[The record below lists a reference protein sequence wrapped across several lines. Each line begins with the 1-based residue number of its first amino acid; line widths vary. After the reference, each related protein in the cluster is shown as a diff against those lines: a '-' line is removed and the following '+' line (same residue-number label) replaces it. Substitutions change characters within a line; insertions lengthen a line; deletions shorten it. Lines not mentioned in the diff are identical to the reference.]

1 MSRISLRSICCIA
14 AIMGLVIAFSGAAD
28 AKTNFARK
36 HEKAAPQEAS
46 TETTAAPGHHPAR
59 CCSHAKSSPHKGIG
73 ARINCFLA
81 FGCKI
86 NYGLTNWVLSDKC
99 DTAHARRHCP

>member
-14 AIMGLVIAFSGAAD
+14 AILGFVIAFSGDAD

-36 HEKAAPQEAS
+36 HEKAAPQETK
-46 TETTAAPGHHPAR
+46 TETAVAPDHHSPPS
-59 CCSHAKSSPHKGIG
+59 CSPSKKSLPKGIG
-73 ARINCFLA
+73 SLVNGFFA

-86 NYGLTNWVLSDKC
+86 NYGLTDWVLSDKC
-99 DTAHARRHCP
+99 DPAHARRH

>member
-14 AIMGLVIAFSGAAD
+14 AILGFVIAFSGTAD
-28 AKTNFARK
+28 AKTNFAGK
-36 HEKAAPQEAS
+36 HEKTAPQETS
-46 TETTAAPGHHPAR
+46 TETAVAPGHHSPP
-59 CCSHAKSSPHKGIG
+59 CCSPSKKFLPKRIG

-86 NYGLTNWVLSDKC
+86 NYGLTNWILSDKC